1 MERRVSRPAAL
12 LPGQVVPGQAAA
24 ALPGEEV
31 HWLKSYTIILDFWH
45 PQQFTR

>member
-1 MERRVSRPAAL
+1 MERRISRPTAL

-31 HWLKSYTIILDFWH
+31 HSFAKLITNLLAYL
-45 PQQFTR
+45 